1 MFKLHAVQA
10 AFGDCLLLEYGDAA
24 QPRFVLI
31 DGGPARTYQTHLKPA
46 VQRLVTNRG
55 QIELAVLSH
64 VDNDHVIGLLDM
76 FGELRARADD
86 GRSRLRINALWHNA
100 FSQTVGREL
109 DEQTLREVP
118 DLSAWASDLADPI
131 DVIERGIAEGDQLQR
146 GASALGIPINP
157 NFDGGL
163 VLTEAGARHSLQDL
177 DIRVLGPSQKAL
189 EKLRKQ
195 WLAWLARQAHR
206 DVRLGKDQSVPNLSS
221 IMLLVES
228 SGARALLPGD
238 GRGEEIVNGLK
249 ASGAW
254 PIGDA
259 VHVDLLKLPH
269 HGSARNATPEFL
281 RKVKA
286 DRYLICA
293 DGTHGNPDPPTLD
306 WMLAAARDDRRE
318 FEIIATSQTQS
329 LIDFVARFP
338 PKDNHFRVRLL
349 PARSHALAIDLAR

>member
-1 MFKLHAVQA
+1 MFRLHAVQA

-64 VDNDHVIGLLDM
+64 VDNDHVVGLLDM
-76 FGELRARADD
+76 FGDLQV
-86 GRSRLRINALWHNA
+86 RSESGKPRPAIRSLWHNA
-100 FSQTVGREL
+100 FSQTIGREL
-109 DEQTLREVP
+109 DEQTLRDVP

-131 DVIERGIAEGDQLQR
+131 DVVARGIAEGDQLQR

-163 VLTEAGARHSLQDL
+163 VLTEADARHSLRDL

-195 WLAWLARQAHR
+195 WLAWLERQHDR
-206 DVRLGKDQSVPNLSS
+206 DIGPGKDQSVPNLSS
-221 IMLLVES
+221 IMLLIAS

-238 GRGEEIVNGLK
+238 GRGDEIVDGLK

-254 PIGDA
+254 QTGDA
-259 VHVDLLKLPH
+259 LHVDLLKLPH
-269 HGSARNATPEFL
+269 HGSARNATPAFF
-281 RKVKA
+281 RTVKA

-293 DGTHGNPDPPTLD
+293 DGTNGNPDPPTLD
-306 WMLAAARDDRRE
+306 WLLAAARDDRRE

-338 PKDNHFRVRLL
+338 PKDNGYRLRLL
-349 PARSHALAIDLAR
+349 PARSHALAIDLAQ